1 MNNDV
6 LYNNFRTSTPQAP
19 YKYPTSSRCIQAM
32 SIKPHFIALLLIVST
47 LSAFAQKEKD
57 FNERVSRWFWG
68 VTVSPD
74 GGLWCANEH
83 QGRLYHAKD
92 IHSLWHGVK
101 TIGKGDPDSEN
112 YDGGGEMSRIVCP
125 DSNTVLIFGE
135 IHNPFKHKQIRNVYW
150 YSDDKGKTW
159 EPRVFAANKC
169 VINTSFCA
177 PSGEV
182 WIAGDSLFYSA
193 DKGFSFLK
201 INNFPKTLSSISM
214 NKDLR
219 TGIAGCYDNAI
230 FYTED
235 NWTTY
240 RTLPTPYSQHLLKAN
255 TPRTRMDS
263 WYTKCMVT
271 GIFKDWLMVHQGDEW
286 FYTSRQKI
294 QWERFPGG
302 FTVQTKDMENEV
314 LLVTTEAGDI
324 LKTTDLQ
331 HFDTVFH
338 TMGVVPRGL
347 RLCNGKLYGYITTD
361 TDTYFCLFTGDS
373 CIRMGFFSD
382 DHPIAAPWERATIED
397 NWYLQF
403 EDEDLDED
411 EEDDHAEAY
420 PWGWNEKDILHYDP
434 VRKQWH
440 RVTTT
445 PFLIKFM
452 YPYSDQQHPGQQQ
465 VAVSDGKKLYAVSE
479 NESQLRPVHI
489 ERPLEQFLQYPVVQV
504 VLSPY
509 TQGCFHH
516 WGDVINYNRK
526 NDLFVAQNLRL
537 RDSIMS
543 VNLAFRAETLDSLLR
558 DLNLHYDTAITQGMF
573 AFTQADYDT
582 VKSYYERND
591 DYIFRY
597 ASKQDI
603 LHLKDSV
610 ATLSDSLLHYILTS
624 GFHDGC
630 TTTCYFEAKIVN
642 SNGDKLY
649 VRGHDGSCS
658 IGGEHPYMLPVEARV
673 GEYILPCTNISFMRF
688 LGDAMPQGMLLRHNF
703 SNVDVLLKCLRYFTH
718 PREEWWEW

>member
-1 MNNDV
+1 M
-6 LYNNFRTSTPQAP
+6 
-19 YKYPTSSRCIQAM
+19 
-32 SIKPHFIALLLIVST
+32 
-47 LSAFAQKEKD
+47 
-57 FNERVSRWFWG
+57 
-68 VTVSPD
+68 SPD

-193 DKGFSFLK
+193 DKGLSFLK

-324 LKTTDLQ
+324 LKTADLQ

-420 PWGWNEKDILHYDP
+420 PWGWNEKDILH
-434 VRKQWH
+434 
-440 RVTTT
+440 
-445 PFLIKFM
+445 
-452 YPYSDQQHPGQQQ
+452 
-465 VAVSDGKKLYAVSE
+465 
-479 NESQLRPVHI
+479 
-489 ERPLEQFLQYPVVQV
+489 
-504 VLSPY
+504 
-509 TQGCFHH
+509 
-516 WGDVINYNRK
+516 
-526 NDLFVAQNLRL
+526 
-537 RDSIMS
+537 
-543 VNLAFRAETLDSLLR
+543 
-558 DLNLHYDTAITQGMF
+558 
-573 AFTQADYDT
+573 
-582 VKSYYERND
+582 
-591 DYIFRY
+591 
-597 ASKQDI
+597 
-603 LHLKDSV
+603 LKDSV

-658 IGGEHPYMLPVEARV
+658 IGGEHPYMLPVELCV
-673 GEYILPCTNISFMRF
+673 GDFILPCTNIPFMRF

-703 SNVDVLLKCLRYFTH
+703 SDVDVLLKYLRYLTH
-718 PREEWWEW
+718 PRENWREW

>member
-32 SIKPHFIALLLIVST
+32 SIKPHLIALLLIVST

-193 DKGFSFLK
+193 DKGLSFLK

-324 LKTTDLQ
+324 LKTADLQ

-411 EEDDHAEAY
+411 EEDEHAEAY
-420 PWGWNEKDILHYDP
+420 PWGWNEK
-434 VRKQWH
+434 
-440 RVTTT
+440 
-445 PFLIKFM
+445 
-452 YPYSDQQHPGQQQ
+452 
-465 VAVSDGKKLYAVSE
+465 
-479 NESQLRPVHI
+479 
-489 ERPLEQFLQYPVVQV
+489 
-504 VLSPY
+504 
-509 TQGCFHH
+509 
-516 WGDVINYNRK
+516 
-526 NDLFVAQNLRL
+526 
-537 RDSIMS
+537 
-543 VNLAFRAETLDSLLR
+543 
-558 DLNLHYDTAITQGMF
+558 
-573 AFTQADYDT
+573 
-582 VKSYYERND
+582 
-591 DYIFRY
+591 
-597 ASKQDI
+597 DI

-703 SNVDVLLKCLRYFTH
+703 SDVDVLLKYLRYLTH
-718 PREEWWEW
+718 PRENWREW

>member
-32 SIKPHFIALLLIVST
+32 SIKPHLIALLLIVST

-193 DKGFSFLK
+193 DKGLSFLK

-324 LKTTDLQ
+324 LKTADLQ

-420 PWGWNEKDILHYDP
+420 PWGWNEKDILH
-434 VRKQWH
+434 
-440 RVTTT
+440 
-445 PFLIKFM
+445 
-452 YPYSDQQHPGQQQ
+452 
-465 VAVSDGKKLYAVSE
+465 
-479 NESQLRPVHI
+479 
-489 ERPLEQFLQYPVVQV
+489 
-504 VLSPY
+504 
-509 TQGCFHH
+509 
-516 WGDVINYNRK
+516 
-526 NDLFVAQNLRL
+526 
-537 RDSIMS
+537 
-543 VNLAFRAETLDSLLR
+543 
-558 DLNLHYDTAITQGMF
+558 
-573 AFTQADYDT
+573 
-582 VKSYYERND
+582 
-591 DYIFRY
+591 
-597 ASKQDI
+597 
-603 LHLKDSV
+603 LKDSV

-658 IGGEHPYMLPVEARV
+658 IGGEHPYMLPVELCV
-673 GEYILPCTNISFMRF
+673 GDFILPCTNIPFMRF

-703 SNVDVLLKCLRYFTH
+703 SDVDVLLK
-718 PREEWWEW
+718 

>member
-1 MNNDV
+1 MMCYITTLGQV
-6 LYNNFRTSTPQAP
+6 PLKPPTSTLQAQDG
-19 YKYPTSSRCIQAM
+19 IQAM
-32 SIKPHFIALLLIVST
+32 SIKPHLIALLLIVST

-193 DKGFSFLK
+193 DKGLSFLK

-420 PWGWNEKDILHYDP
+420 PWGWNEKDILH
-434 VRKQWH
+434 
-440 RVTTT
+440 
-445 PFLIKFM
+445 
-452 YPYSDQQHPGQQQ
+452 
-465 VAVSDGKKLYAVSE
+465 
-479 NESQLRPVHI
+479 
-489 ERPLEQFLQYPVVQV
+489 
-504 VLSPY
+504 
-509 TQGCFHH
+509 
-516 WGDVINYNRK
+516 
-526 NDLFVAQNLRL
+526 
-537 RDSIMS
+537 
-543 VNLAFRAETLDSLLR
+543 
-558 DLNLHYDTAITQGMF
+558 
-573 AFTQADYDT
+573 
-582 VKSYYERND
+582 
-591 DYIFRY
+591 
-597 ASKQDI
+597 
-603 LHLKDSV
+603 LKDSV

-658 IGGEHPYMLPVEARV
+658 IGGEHPYMLPVELCV
-673 GEYILPCTNISFMRF
+673 GDFILPCTNIPFMRF

-703 SNVDVLLKCLRYFTH
+703 SDVDVLLKYLRYLTH
-718 PREEWWEW
+718 PRENWREW